1 MSQYFIAFFD
11 INNILLVVWSYPLS
25 YIELIGTV
33 FGLIA
38 VWLATRQKIS
48 SWLVGLINVSCF
60 FWLFYQVQLYSGM
73 FLQAFF
79 FATNIYGW
87 FVWRKQIA
95 DNELPTILTTTKRWS
110 LVIITA
116 VLTITVGLIVQKLP
130 SLYPEFFQKP
140 ASQPYYDAFI
150 AIASVSGQIM
160 LTRRISDNW
169 FVWLVVNAISVLVFF
184 RQGLYLLTI
193 EYILFLLLS
202 IKGIIDWRKT
212 VLIRKTI

>member
-1 MSQYFIAFFD
+1 MVNEFGFFN
-11 INNILLVVWSYPLS
+11 INNIFVTLWSYPLS
-25 YIELIGTV
+25 YIEFIGTV

-79 FATNIYGW
+79 FATNFYGW
-87 FVWRKQIA
+87 YVWRKQLA
-95 DNELPTILTTTKRWS
+95 GNEAPTILTKTNRWS
-110 LVIITA
+110 LLVITA
-116 VLTITVGLIVQKLP
+116 LLTLTVGIIVQKLP
-130 SLYPEFFQKP
+130 ILYPGIFPKP

-150 AIASVSGQIM
+150 AIASIVGQIM

-169 FVWLVVNAISVLVFF
+169 FVWLIVNSVSVFVFF
-184 RQGLYLLTI
+184 RQGLYLLSV
-193 EYILFLLLS
+193 EYFLFLLLAL
-202 IKGIIDWRKT
+202 KGILDWKKSE
-212 VLIRKTI
+212 LKN

>member
-1 MSQYFIAFFD
+1 MTTKFGFFD
-11 INNILLVVWSYPLS
+11 INNTLVTLWSYPLS

-38 VWLATRQKIS
+38 VWLATRQKKS

-73 FLQAFF
+73 FLQTFF

-87 FVWRKQIA
+87 FVWRKQLA
-95 DNELPTILTTTKRWS
+95 ENEETTILSSTKRWS
-110 LVIITA
+110 LLIIT
-116 VLTITVGLIVQKLP
+116 VLLTITVGFIVQKIP
-130 SLYPEFFQKP
+130 MFYPETFPKP

-150 AIASVSGQIM
+150 AIASISGQLM

-169 FVWLVVNAISVLVFF
+169 FVWLVVNAVSVLVFF

-193 EYILFLLLS
+193 EYVLFFLLS

-212 VLIRKTI
+212 MLQK

>member
-1 MSQYFIAFFD
+1 MVKELIRLFD
-11 INNILLVVWSYPLS
+11 INNTLVTLWYYPLS

-87 FVWRKQIA
+87 FVWRKQLGGKEA
-95 DNELPTILTTTKRWS
+95 PTILSSTKRWS
-110 LVIITA
+110 LLIITA
-116 VLTITVGLIVQKLP
+116 LLTITVGLIVQKLP
-130 SLYPEFFQKP
+130 FLYPEFFQKP

-150 AIASVSGQIM
+150 AIASISGQLM

-169 FVWLVVNAISVLVFF
+169 FVWLVVNAVSVLVFF

-193 EYILFLLLS
+193 EYVLFLLLS

-212 VLIRKTI
+212 VLPKQII

>member
-1 MSQYFIAFFD
+1 MTNALIHFFD
-11 INNILLVVWSYPLS
+11 INNIFVTLWSYPLS

-48 SWLVGLINVSCF
+48 SWAVGLINVSCF

-87 FVWRKQIA
+87 FVWRKQLSAEKSPTTLSTKKRLFLLMATGIA
-95 DNELPTILTTTKRWS
+95 TV
-110 LVIITA
+110 LVGIT
-116 VLTITVGLIVQKLP
+116 VQKLP
-130 SLYPEFFQKP
+130 EVYPAIFPEP
-140 ASQPYYDAFI
+140 ASQPFYDAFI
-150 AIASVSGQIM
+150 AIASISGQLM

-169 FVWLVVNAISVLVFF
+169 LVWLVVNAVSVLVFF
-184 RQGLYLLTI
+184 RQGLFLLTI
-193 EYILFLLLS
+193 EYFLFLLLS
-202 IKGIIDWRKT
+202 IKGIVDWRESTLQK
-212 VLIRKTI
+212 K

>member
-1 MSQYFIAFFD
+1 MVNELIRLFD
-11 INNILLVVWSYPLS
+11 INNTLVTLWSYPLS

-87 FVWRKQIA
+87 FVWRKQLA
-95 DNELPTILTTTKRWS
+95 GSEAPTILTSTKRWS

-116 VLTITVGLIVQKLP
+116 LLTITVGFIVQKLP
-130 SLYPEFFQKP
+130 AFYPEFFPKP

-150 AIASVSGQIM
+150 AIASISGQLM

-169 FVWLVVNAISVLVFF
+169 FVWLVVNAVSVLVFF

-193 EYILFLLLS
+193 EYVLFLLLS
-202 IKGIIDWRKT
+202 IKGVFEWKKT
-212 VLIRKTI
+212 VVKHIET